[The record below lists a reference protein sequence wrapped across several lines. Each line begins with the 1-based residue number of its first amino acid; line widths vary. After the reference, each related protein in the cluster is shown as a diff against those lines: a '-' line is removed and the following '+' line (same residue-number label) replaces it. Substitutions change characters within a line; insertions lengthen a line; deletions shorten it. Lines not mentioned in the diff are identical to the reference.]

1 MVGYCTK
8 QGYTEA
14 PLPASRSRASV
25 ALFRGATP
33 PRNPLCP
40 PLDPPLRDGLRGG
53 FLALDNGRCPMS
65 ITQIEKDSRRK
76 AVNGVISSFQLEG
89 KAITD
94 EFKILLEDYIN
105 GKISTDEML
114 AMVSGEPTTT
124 EYDYEITPRTLG
136 LGGGWNLRLL
146 ENGEEVGG
154 GVFPLPE
161 HCDFRDEKALQTLL
175 DSLYEDALAEA
186 SAWLA
191 SR

>member
-1 MVGYCTK
+1 
-8 QGYTEA
+8 
-14 PLPASRSRASV
+14 
-25 ALFRGATP
+25 
-33 PRNPLCP
+33 
-40 PLDPPLRDGLRGG
+40 
-53 FLALDNGRCPMS
+53 MS

-124 EYDYEITPRTLG
+124 EYDYEITPRTRSWR
-136 LGGGWNLRLL
+136 GWNLRLL

-154 GVFPLPE
+154 VFSLAG
-161 HCDFRDEKALQTLL
+161 ALRF
-175 DSLYEDALAEA
+175 SG
-186 SAWLA
+186 
-191 SR
+191 